1 MVHRWSRLLALLAA
15 LGLVATGC
23 GAEREGPPAEYT
35 LVVGDSFP
43 TSHPFSRDGARF
55 FVDRASE
62 LSGGRLQ
69 FEYYPSENLGAA
81 QDFVTLADAGVIDV
95 AMISPGYVSTQLP
108 LSGVADLPGMS
119 TDPCRAA
126 LALEP
131 LLAEGGVL
139 SRADFAPDGLR
150 PLVVGVVTGYEV
162 MTGGGRVVTDPADV
176 VGLTLR
182 SSGGTID
189 RTVQDL
195 GAAPVAMPVT
205 ELYEAISRGTVDGT
219 VLGPLSALPYR
230 LDEAATNSTLGAQLG
245 SFTITYS
252 IAQRVWEQLPP
263 DLRGVMDQAGR
274 DTTRH
279 LLLGGGGLRRA
290 GPAAAARG
298 RPRVPPADAGRD
310 PTLGRGRRSRP
321 RAVGR
326 RHGADG
332 AAGSC
337 RARRPA
343 RLAAGRV
350 GDRAVRGFDTGLRRV
365 EDGLAGVAAL
375 ALLALAG
382 LVVLGVVLRYVLGQP
397 IVLVVRLHH
406 RLPADAIF
414 FLALPWTVRDR
425 SPRADRHRL
434 PRDAARARAGV
445 TLVGARARR
454 AVRRRARPGAGSR

>member
-1 MVHRWSRLLALLAA
+1 MVHRWSRLLALFAA

-23 GAEREGPPAEYT
+23 AAEREGAPEAYT
-35 LVVGDSFP
+35 LVVADSFP

-55 FVDRASE
+55 FVDRATE

-139 SRADFAPDGLR
+139 WRADFAPDGLR

-205 ELYEAISRGTVDGT
+205 ELYEAIARGTVDGT

-252 IAQRVWEQLPP
+252 VAQRVWDGLPP
-263 DLRGVMDQAGR
+263 DLRGVMDRAGR

-279 LLLGGGGLRRA
+279 LCGEVAAYDARAQQRLREGGLAFHQLTPDETRRWGEA
-290 GPAAAARG
+290 VAPVREQWVAAMEQMGLPG
-298 RPRVPPADAGRD
+298 RVALDDLLA
-310 PTLGRGRRSRP
+310 SQ
-321 RAVGR
+321 RAVSGI
-326 RHGADG
+326 
-332 AAGSC
+332 
-337 RARRPA
+337 AR
-343 RLAAGRV
+343 
-350 GDRAVRGFDTGLRRV
+350 
-365 EDGLAGVAAL
+365 
-375 ALLALAG
+375 
-382 LVVLGVVLRYVLGQP
+382 
-397 IVLVVRLHH
+397 
-406 RLPADAIF
+406 
-414 FLALPWTVRDR
+414 
-425 SPRADRHRL
+425 
-434 PRDAARARAGV
+434 
-445 TLVGARARR
+445 
-454 AVRRRARPGAGSR
+454 

>member
-1 MVHRWSRLLALLAA
+1 MMRRLGRLLALAA
-15 LGLVATGC
+15 VTGLVATGC
-23 GAEREGPPAEYT
+23 AADREDPPGTYT

-55 FVDRASE
+55 LIARAEE

-69 FEYYPSENLGAA
+69 FDYHPSEALGAA
-81 QDFVTLADAGVIDV
+81 QDFVTLTDAGAIDI
-95 AMISPGYVSTQLP
+95 AMVSPGYVSSQLP

-162 MTGGGRVVTDPADV
+162 MTGGGRAVTDPADV
-176 VGLTLR
+176 AGLQLR

-195 GAAPVAMPVT
+195 GATPVAMPVT

-252 IAQRVWEQLPP
+252 VAERVWNELPP
-263 DLRGVMDQAGR
+263 DLRGVLAQAGR

-279 LLLGGGGLRRA
+279 VCGA
-290 GPAAAARG
+290 VAAY
-298 RPRVPPADAGRD
+298 DA
-310 PTLGRGRRSRP
+310 
-321 RAVGR
+321 
-326 RHGADG
+326 
-332 AAGSC
+332 
-337 RARRPA
+337 RARD
-343 RLAAGRV
+343 RLAAGGLVFHPLTPDETARWREAVAPVREQWVADMERMGLPGRV
-350 GDRAVRGFDTGLRRV
+350 ALDDLLASQRAV
-365 EDGLAGVAAL
+365 A
-375 ALLALAG
+375 
-382 LVVLGVVLRYVLGQP
+382 P
-397 IVLVVRLHH
+397 
-406 RLPADAIF
+406 
-414 FLALPWTVRDR
+414 
-425 SPRADRHRL
+425 
-434 PRDAARARAGV
+434 
-445 TLVGARARR
+445 
-454 AVRRRARPGAGSR
+454 